1 MRCNKIIAR
10 QDSAAWSGGDSM
22 PLTQGCILIGFQ
34 AAVEKVTLLVLLGF
48 LSTSDLVSFTAVEP
62 LLQV

>member
-1 MRCNKIIAR
+1 
-10 QDSAAWSGGDSM
+10 M

-34 AAVEKVTLLVLLGF
+34 AADENVTLLVLLDF

>member
-1 MRCNKIIAR
+1 
-10 QDSAAWSGGDSM
+10 M

-34 AAVEKVTLLVLLGF
+34 AADENVTLLVLFVVFF
-48 LSTSDLVSFTAVEP
+48 LSTSDLVAFTAVEP